1 MNSDT
6 IIEVVDNLVGE
17 VEAVGE
23 TWEDKRRLDNLKKMI
38 DLSDHLLRQIYEAS
52 LTRNRVEATMKKIG
66 ETAYDYLQS
75 ARDWAE

>member
-1 MNSDT
+1 MSSDT

-23 TWEDKRRLDNLKKMI
+23 TWEDKRRLENLKKMI

-52 LTRNRVEATMKKIG
+52 LTRNRVEASMKKIG

-75 ARDWAE
+75 AKDWAE

>member
-6 IIEVVDNLVGE
+6 IIEVVEKLVGE

-23 TWEDKRRLDNLKKMI
+23 TWEDKRRLENLKKMI

-52 LTRNRVEATMKKIG
+52 LTRNRVEASMKKIG